1 VTTDLLFNAILL
13 AVLAVATTIDIR
25 ERRIPNLL
33 TFSAIGVGIG
43 LHLALGGLDG
53 LKQSAQGTGV
63 GFAMLF
69 PLFFM
74 RWMGAGD
81 VKLMMAIGALKGP
94 EFVWFAALWAAVF
107 GGAWALIGLLR
118 SQRLG
123 LALAHLYFSR
133 LGTDNVGGSFMK
145 GVWRMPYAPAITMG
159 ALVAMAGVRYIG
171 VFGH

>member
-1 VTTDLLFNAILL
+1 
-13 AVLAVATTIDIR
+13 LAVATTVDIR

-33 TFSAIGVGIG
+33 TFSAMAVG
-43 LHLALGGLDG
+43 LALNGAFFGLDG
-53 LKQSAQGTGV
+53 LKQSAHGTGV

-69 PLFFM
+69 PFFFM

-94 EFVWFAALWAAVF
+94 EFVWFAGLWAAVF
-107 GGAWALIGLLR
+107 GGAWALAGLLR

-123 LALAHLYFSR
+123 LALAHLYYSR
-133 LGTDNVGGSFMK
+133 LGTDNAGGSFMK

-171 VFGH
+171 IFGH

>member
-1 VTTDLLFNAILL
+1 MTDLVVNAVLL
-13 AVLAVATTIDIR
+13 GVLAVATTIDIR

-33 TFSAIGVGIG
+33 TYSAILVGLVLNFAFAG
-43 LHLALGGLDG
+43 FEGM
-53 LKQSAQGTGV
+53 QTSAKGAGV

-69 PLFFM
+69 PLYFL

-94 EFVWFAALWAAVF
+94 EFVWFAGLWAAVF
-107 GGAWALIGLLR
+107 GGGWALVGLLR

-123 LALAHLYFSR
+123 LALAHLYYSR
-133 LGTDNVGGSFMK
+133 LGTDNAGGSFMK

-159 ALVAMAGVRYIG
+159 TLVAMAGVRYIG